1 MKTTSIHYGAQVVT
15 ISKKGKNVHKAKT
28 QNVFWQTQGN
38 PISKKR
44 GTEKGVERA
53 KQCLFEPTQSDIEL
67 AFALSVSEGL
77 EKERQAELENS
88 ELAVALRVSME
99 ERDEVGSG
107 GVEVE
112 M

>member
-1 MKTTSIHYGAQVVT
+1 MT

-28 QNVFWQTQGN
+28 QKIIRQSHGD

-67 AFALSVSEGL
+67 AFALSVSEEL
-77 EKERQAELENS
+77 EKERQVDLDA
-88 ELAVALRVSME
+88 
-99 ERDEVGSG
+99 
-107 GVEVE
+107 
-112 M
+112 